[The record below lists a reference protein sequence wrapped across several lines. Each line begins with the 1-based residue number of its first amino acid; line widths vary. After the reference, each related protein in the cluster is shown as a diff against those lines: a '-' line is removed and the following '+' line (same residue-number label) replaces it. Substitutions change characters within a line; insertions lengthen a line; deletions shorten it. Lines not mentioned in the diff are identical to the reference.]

1 MDETA
6 LARIKIV
13 LVRPLGAL
21 NVGSVARVMKNMGVS
36 QLVLVEPQCDPLGE
50 EARKMALHA
59 LDVLEAA
66 RIVESIPEAL
76 TGCQRAIATSARSRH
91 LSVIPENPRT
101 ALPWLFGADS
111 SALIFGPE
119 DKGLSNEDL
128 KYAQRFVQIP
138 SSPVYPSLNLAQA
151 VAVCCYELY
160 QNCLEN
166 QGVVETYLEEKTTE
180 DTTASLDALERYYQ
194 QLESLLLKI
203 GYLYPH
209 TAESRMVKFRLLFN
223 RAQPSAN
230 EVAMLK
236 GIISQM
242 EWALG
247 RGAGEQGS
255 RGAGEQG
262 NSSLTPNP
270 YPLPPNP

>member
-6 LARIKIV
+6 LTRIKIV

-21 NVGSVARVMKNMGVS
+21 NVGSVARVMKNMGLT
-36 QLVLVEPQCDPLGE
+36 QLILVEPQCDYLGE
-50 EARKMALHA
+50 EGRKMALHA
-59 LDVLEAA
+59 LDVLERAKVVA
-66 RIVESIPEAL
+66 SIPEAL
-76 TGCQRAIATSARSRH
+76 VGCQRAIATSARSRH
-91 LSVIPENPRT
+91 LSVEPENPRT

-128 KYAQRFVQIP
+128 KYAQRFVRIP
-138 SSPVYPSLNLAQA
+138 SSPIYPSLNLAQS

-166 QGVVETYLEEKTTE
+166 QELEVITNQE
-180 DTTASLDALERYYQ
+180 TASLDALEHYYQ

-209 TAESRMVKFRLLFN
+209 TAESRMTKFRLLFN

-242 EWALG
+242 EWALK
-247 RGAGEQGS
+247 QGDK
-255 RGAGEQG
+255 
-262 NSSLTPNP
+262 
-270 YPLPPNP
+270 

>member
-21 NVGSVARVMKNMGVS
+21 NVGSVARVMKNMGLT
-36 QLVLVEPQCDPLGE
+36 QLVLVEPQCDPFGE
-50 EARKMALHA
+50 EGRKMALHA
-59 LDVLEAA
+59 LDVLEGA

-76 TGCQRAIATSARSRH
+76 VGCQRAIATSARSRH

-101 ALPWLFGADS
+101 ALPWLFGKDS

-138 SSPVYPSLNLAQA
+138 SSPAYPSLNLAQA
-151 VAVCCYELY
+151 VAVCSYELY

-166 QGVVETYLEEKTTE
+166 QEVAELEAEKKT
-180 DTTASLDALERYYQ
+180 DGDIAASLDDLERYYQ
-194 QLESLLLKI
+194 QLETLLLKI

-209 TAESRMVKFRLLFN
+209 TAESRMTKFRFLFN

-242 EWALG
+242 EWALSQ
-247 RGAGEQGS
+247 R
-255 RGAGEQG
+255 R
-262 NSSLTPNP
+262 
-270 YPLPPNP
+270 

>member
-1 MDETA
+1 M
-6 LARIKIV
+6 
-13 LVRPLGAL
+13 
-21 NVGSVARVMKNMGVS
+21 GSVARVMKNMGLT
-36 QLVLVEPQCDPLGE
+36 QLILVEPQCDYLGE
-50 EARKMALHA
+50 EGRKMALHA
-59 LDVLEAA
+59 LDVLEGAKVVA
-66 RIVESIPEAL
+66 SIPEAL
-76 TGCQRAIATSARSRH
+76 VGCQRAIATSARSRH
-91 LSVIPENPRT
+91 LSVVPENSRT
-101 ALPWLFGADS
+101 ALPWLLGGDS

-138 SSPVYPSLNLAQA
+138 SSPAYPSLNLAQA

-160 QNCLEN
+160 QTCLEN
-166 QGVVETYLEEKTTE
+166 QKLEVITNQE
-180 DTTASLDALERYYQ
+180 TASLDALERYYE

-209 TAESRMVKFRLLFN
+209 TAESRMTKFRLLFN

-242 EWALG
+242 EWALK
-247 RGAGEQGS
+247 QGDK
-255 RGAGEQG
+255 
-262 NSSLTPNP
+262 
-270 YPLPPNP
+270 

>member
-6 LARIKIV
+6 LSRIKIV

-21 NVGSVARVMKNMGVS
+21 NVGSVARVMKNMGLT
-36 QLVLVEPQCDPLGE
+36 QLILVEPQCDHLGE

-59 LDVLEAA
+59 LDVLEKAKVVA
-66 RIVESIPEAL
+66 SIPEAL
-76 TGCQRAIATSARSRH
+76 VGCQRAIATSARSRH
-91 LSVIPENPRT
+91 LSVVPENSRT

-138 SSPVYPSLNLAQA
+138 SSPAYPSLNLAQA

-160 QNCLEN
+160 QTCLEN
-166 QGVVETYLEEKTTE
+166 QELEVITNQE
-180 DTTASLDALERYYQ
+180 TASLDALELYYQ

-209 TAESRMVKFRLLFN
+209 TAESRMTKFRLLFN

-236 GIISQM
+236 GIIRQM
-242 EWALG
+242 EWALKQ
-247 RGAGEQGS
+247 RDK
-255 RGAGEQG
+255 
-262 NSSLTPNP
+262 
-270 YPLPPNP
+270 

>member
-21 NVGSVARVMKNMGVS
+21 NVGSVARAMKNMGLT
-36 QLVLVEPQCDPLGE
+36 QLILVEPQCDYLGE

-59 LDVLEAA
+59 LDVLEGA

-76 TGCQRAIATSARSRH
+76 VDCQRAIATSARSRH
-91 LSVIPENPRT
+91 LSVVPENSRT

-138 SSPVYPSLNLAQA
+138 SSPAYPSLNLAQA

-166 QGVVETYLEEKTTE
+166 SEVAQLEEKTDGE
-180 DTTASLDALERYYQ
+180 TAASIDALEHYYQ
-194 QLESLLLKI
+194 QLETLLLKI

-209 TAESRMVKFRLLFN
+209 TVESRMTKFRLLFN

-236 GIISQM
+236 GILSQM
-242 EWALG
+242 EWALLN
-247 RGAGEQGS
+247 RH
-255 RGAGEQG
+255 
-262 NSSLTPNP
+262 
-270 YPLPPNP
+270 

>member
-1 MDETA
+1 MDEA
-6 LARIKIV
+6 VLAGIKIV
-13 LVRPLGAL
+13 LVRPLGGL
-21 NVGSVARVMKNMGVS
+21 NVGSVARVMKNMGLT

-76 TGCQRAIATSARSRH
+76 VGCQRAIATSARSRH
-91 LSVIPENPRT
+91 LSVEPENPRT

-128 KYAQRFVQIP
+128 KYAQRFVRIP
-138 SSPVYPSLNLAQA
+138 SSPAYSSLNLAQA

-166 QGVVETYLEEKTTE
+166 QEVVKVEEKTNQ
-180 DTTASLDALERYYQ
+180 DTTAPLDALEGYYQ

-209 TAESRMVKFRLLFN
+209 TAESRMTKFRLLFN
-223 RAQPSAN
+223 RSQPSPN

-236 GIISQM
+236 GIVRQM
-242 EWALG
+242 EWALLQDK
-247 RGAGEQGS
+247 R
-255 RGAGEQG
+255 
-262 NSSLTPNP
+262 
-270 YPLPPNP
+270 

>member
-6 LARIKIV
+6 LARIKII

-21 NVGSVARVMKNMGVS
+21 NVGSVARVMKNMGLT
-36 QLVLVEPQCDPLGE
+36 QLILVEPQCDHLGE

-66 RIVESIPEAL
+66 RVVASIPEAL
-76 TGCQRAIATSARSRH
+76 VGCQRAIATSARSRH
-91 LSVIPENPRT
+91 LSVEPENPRT
-101 ALPWLFGADS
+101 ALPWLFDTNS

-128 KYAQRFVQIP
+128 KYAQRFVRIP
-138 SSPVYPSLNLAQA
+138 SSAVYPSLNLAQA

-160 QNCLEN
+160 QTCLEN
-166 QGVVETYLEEKTTE
+166 QELAGIELEEKTNQ

-194 QLESLLLKI
+194 QFESLLLKI

-209 TAESRMVKFRLLFN
+209 TAESRMTKFRLLFN

-247 RGAGEQGS
+247 QGDLLVD
-255 RGAGEQG
+255 EDK
-262 NSSLTPNP
+262 L
-270 YPLPPNP
+270 

>member
-6 LARIKIV
+6 LTRIKIV
-13 LVRPLGAL
+13 LVRPLGGL
-21 NVGSVARVMKNMGVS
+21 NVGSVARVMKNMGLT
-36 QLVLVEPQCDPLGE
+36 QLVLVEPQCDCLGE

-59 LDVLEAA
+59 LDVLEGA

-76 TGCQRAIATSARSRH
+76 IGCQRSIATSARSRH
-91 LSVIPENPRT
+91 LSVIPENPRK

-138 SSPVYPSLNLAQA
+138 SSPAYPSLNLAQA

-166 QGVVETYLEEKTTE
+166 QEVVELEKKAES
-180 DTTASLDALERYYQ
+180 DTAASLDALERYYQ
-194 QLESLLLKI
+194 KLETLLLKI

-230 EVAMLK
+230 EVAMLQ

-247 RGAGEQGS
+247 RGDGEMGGWEKFNS
-255 RGAGEQG
+255 KLALVPLSPVP
-262 NSSLTPNP
+262 SSLI
-270 YPLPPNP
+270 LV